1 MDETKTR
8 TVYVGNHW
16 RRLKIYTC
24 IRCGKEFESRA
35 DMKCKYCSYECYHNA
50 IRTGKKTYPR
60 ICQHCGKPY
69 QGRTETSKYCS
80 AKCQNL
86 ARMGKNHPLY
96 KRGYSIDDGYR
107 KVLSGKGGY
116 VKEHRKVVEDVLG
129 RPLRT
134 DEIIHHINVNR
145 SDNRIENLTILS
157 KSEHSKV
164 HGYLRGLG
172 KMTESEYQAIIQAG
186 RERITSNG

>member
-1 MDETKTR
+1 MARQVIINGRKRTLKTR
-8 TVYVGNHW
+8 
-16 RRLKIYTC
+16 IC
-24 IRCGKEFESRA
+24 QQCGKEFEARA
-35 DMKCKYCSYECYHNA
+35 DYSQKYCSYDCYYQSM
-50 IRTGKKTYPR
+50 RTGRKKYPR
-60 ICQHCGKPY
+60 TCQYCGKDY
-69 QGRTETSKYCS
+69 QGRTPDSKYCS

-116 VKEHRKVVEDVLG
+116 VKEHRKVVEEAIG
-129 RPLRT
+129 RKLHT

-145 SDNRIENLTILS
+145 SDNRLENLTILS

-164 HGYLRGLG
+164 HHFLLGHGNISAEEYEEIINRGR
-172 KMTESEYQAIIQAG
+172 Q
-186 RERITSNG
+186 RIDAEG